1 MRFFPTGHVIE
12 GFGIVSRIM
21 TDEMHCGMCRG
32 WKLPMAVSGVDL
44 INDTFFLLFV
54 DGWRLAGSEDVSEE
68 KVQQVPQHVRT
79 RELLVYDVSE

>member
-1 MRFFPTGHVIE
+1 
-12 GFGIVSRIM
+12 
-21 TDEMHCGMCRG
+21 
-32 WKLPMAVSGVDL
+32 MALSGVDL